1 MISQHHEPSTLL
13 SLIVLGGAVFLGTVS
28 SWAEG
33 AAEQVARGKAIYS
46 GGYARPELLVETDWV
61 EQHRNDPSVRVVD
74 MRGEAAYAAGHL
86 PGAVRIAEGPL
97 RDREDRLTYLPKPD
111 QLAAMMEK
119 AGISNGT
126 HVVVYDDQGGR
137 LAARLWY
144 VLNAF
149 GHERVSLVNGGWN
162 QWAAEKRPTET
173 EVPTVAPTRF
183 TPRQTPTLTCPSP
196 ELLARKPGTVVLDTR
211 SPEEFRGE
219 RSSSGAAKAGRVP
232 GAVNVE
238 WRENVTGPTLV
249 FKPAEELRKLYE
261 SQGVTPDREIIAY
274 CATGGRASHTL
285 FALKLL
291 GYPRVRVYYGSFTD
305 YTARPDAPVE
315 R

>member
-1 MISQHHEPSTLL
+1 MF
-13 SLIVLGGAVFLGTVS
+13 SLIILIGAVFLGPVS

-33 AAEQVARGKAIYS
+33 EAERAAQGKASYS

-61 EQHRNDPSVRVVD
+61 ERHRNDPSVRVVD

-97 RDREDRLTYLPKPD
+97 RDREDRLTYLPKPE

-119 AGISNGT
+119 AGISNRT
-126 HVVVYDDQGGR
+126 HVVIYDDQGGR
-137 LAARLWY
+137 MAARLWY

-162 QWAAEKRPTET
+162 QWVAEKRPTT
-173 EVPTVAPTRF
+173 TAVPPVAPGSF
-183 TPRQTPTLTCPSP
+183 KPRLTPTFTCPSP
-196 ELLARKPGTVVLDTR
+196 ELLARTPGTVVLDTR

-238 WRENVTGPTLV
+238 WRENVTGPMLV
-249 FKPAEELRKLYE
+249 FKPAGELRKLYE
-261 SQGVTPDREIIAY
+261 SKGVTPDREIIAY

-291 GYPRVRVYYGSFTD
+291 GYPKVRVYYGSFTD